1 MESISTFITLI
12 GNDMKRFLLLIGVVA
27 ILAPYAYSQEN
38 SQTGEETNCYLKW
51 AKKFEERGSEDV
63 TDGIYDDVIITIRQ
77 GTKAECFN
85 GKVEVVKGKITQ
97 MWLKQDGGT
106 FELLDKKYK
115 ITNEA
120 KVVNGMSTT
129 LVTIDDELINVIFHK
144 KLKPKKPGYQK
155 APEPK
160 DD

>member
-1 MESISTFITLI
+1 
-12 GNDMKRFLLLIGVVA
+12 MKRLILLCGALLFCA
-27 ILAPYAYSQEN
+27 SASFSQG
-38 SQTGEETNCYLKW
+38 TDEETNCYLKW
-51 AKKFEERGSEDV
+51 AKKFEERGGEEV
-63 TDGIYDDVIITIRQ
+63 PDGTYDDVIITIRQ
-77 GTKAECFN
+77 GTKAECYY

-106 FELLDKKYK
+106 YEVLDKKYK
-115 ITNEA
+115 ITNEM
-120 KVVNGMSTT
+120 KIVNGMSTT
-129 LVTIDDELINVIFHK
+129 LVTVDDELVNVIFYK